1 MGLFSSSGSG
11 KRMPIFEG
19 MDSVIGQ
26 KAKFKG
32 ELITGGSININ
43 GELEGKIK
51 AEGEV
56 VVSQG
61 GKIVGEIHGGGVII
75 AGLVEGNITAKE
87 TLEIHKSG
95 RVHGNL
101 SGGKIVIDE
110 GSSYH
115 GKVKVNSELTEV
127 EKPETAAYIP
137 ISIEENPQT
146 ESFQNI

>member
-1 MGLFSSSGSG
+1 MGLFNSSGGG
-11 KRMPIFEG
+11 KRRPTFEG

-26 KAKFKG
+26 KAKIKG
-32 ELITGGSININ
+32 ELITSGSININ
-43 GELEGKIK
+43 GEFEGKIR

-61 GKIVGEIHGGGVII
+61 GKIVGEISGGGVVIS
-75 AGLVEGNITAKE
+75 GLVEGNITAKE

-101 SGGKIVIDE
+101 TGGKIVIDE

-115 GKVKVNSELTEV
+115 GKVKVNNELMDA
-127 EKPETAAYIP
+127 EKTETAAYVP
-137 ISIEENPQT
+137 ISVEENPQT